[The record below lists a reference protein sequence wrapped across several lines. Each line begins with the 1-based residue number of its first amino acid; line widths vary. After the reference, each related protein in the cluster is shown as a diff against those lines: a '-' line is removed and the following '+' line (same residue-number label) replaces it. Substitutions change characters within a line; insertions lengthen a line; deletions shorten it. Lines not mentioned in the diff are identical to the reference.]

1 MQHPHNLWILN
12 TQLIAVYN
20 FRFYYVFAVV
30 VARRGML
37 MSSNPSKK
45 VRSTNQVLI
54 LTVAIL
60 LKIWLSLDQRIPI
73 PTMANLP
80 IISPSGETTILAEL
94 LICIKMSRP
103 LLIIPR
109 SINPSTR
116 LIRMFKNQN
125 CQAANCCSSL
135 IMDCHNLFSKLS
147 LNVTF

>member
-1 MQHPHNLWILN
+1 
-12 TQLIAVYN
+12 
-20 FRFYYVFAVV
+20 
-30 VARRGML
+30 

-45 VRSTNQVLI
+45 VKLTNQVLI
-54 LTVAIL
+54 LTMAIL

-103 LLIIPR
+103 LHIIPR
-109 SINPSTR
+109 SINPSLTR

-125 CQAANCCSSL
+125 CQAANCFTSRIIIDCCNL
-135 IMDCHNLFSKLS
+135 IAISWIIFRSNEIKFSTFV
-147 LNVTF
+147 LNT